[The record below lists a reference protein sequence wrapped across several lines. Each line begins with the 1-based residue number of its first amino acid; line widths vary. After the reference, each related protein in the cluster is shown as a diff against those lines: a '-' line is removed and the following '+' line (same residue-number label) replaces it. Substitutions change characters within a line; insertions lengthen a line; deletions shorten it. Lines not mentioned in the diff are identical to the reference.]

1 VTYRELYDA
10 AVRAVAE
17 GGAESNTED
26 YEERAQYLLATFCFE
41 CAGLDALWCA
51 ANGTSS
57 KGAPETVCVS
67 LDSPFGLSDAFAPAA
82 IYYLAAMLVLDENEE
97 MSESFLARYSDQLA
111 TLRASLPMGK
121 ERIRDH
127 YPDLA

>member
-1 VTYRELYDA
+1 MTYRELYDA

-67 LDSPFGLSDAFAPAA
+67 LDSPFGLSDAFA
-82 IYYLAAMLVLDENEE
+82 LVLA
-97 MSESFLARYSDQLA
+97 MTA
-111 TLRASLPMGK
+111 ASAMVLVISVVSSLTAVMP
-121 ERIRDH
+121 
-127 YPDLA
+127 